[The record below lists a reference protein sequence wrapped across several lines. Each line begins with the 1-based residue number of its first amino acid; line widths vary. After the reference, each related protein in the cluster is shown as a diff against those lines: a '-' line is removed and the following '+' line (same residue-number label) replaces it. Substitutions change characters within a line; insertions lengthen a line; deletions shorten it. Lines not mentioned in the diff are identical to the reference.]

1 MKNVMFA
8 EVPVGS
14 KFFFGGN
21 NYIKAKNQQN
31 GKLGAVNVVTGQYY
45 SDCSHWSVVIDEVE
59 EVEKPLNK
67 LACSNK
73 LGCSTPTLLQV
84 ILTYDYNSDPAI
96 FTMTDEQF
104 NLFKILYENDFLG
117 DDTNYAVIGSDNM
130 NYFDATK

>member
-21 NYIKAKNQQN
+21 NYIKAKNQQS
-31 GKLGAVNVVTGQYY
+31 GKLGAVNVETGQYW
-45 SDCSHWSVVIDEVE
+45 SDCSHWSVIIDEVE
-59 EVEKPLNK
+59 EVKKPLNK
-67 LACSNK
+67 LA
-73 LGCSTPTLLQV
+73 CSTPTLLQV
-84 ILTYDYNSDPAI
+84 ILTYDYNSDPVI

-117 DDTNYAVIGSDNM
+117 DDTNYTVIGNNNM